1 VEELQK
7 VKKEFWTVKR
17 IARLAIL
24 IALSGVGALVK
35 IPSPTGTVALD
46 SAPGFFTAVAFGP
59 IEGMIVAGIGHLF
72 TALTAGFPMGIPM
85 HLYIGVQMAA
95 WAYLF
100 WLSSKKINL
109 IVGIIVATIANGV
122 LSAALTIPFG
132 GVGLFVGLLAPLL
145 VGSLVNILIAA
156 AAYKVVSKSNLI
168 EEENIKA

>member
-1 VEELQK
+1 
-7 VKKEFWTVKR
+7 
-17 IARLAIL
+17 
-24 IALSGVGALVK
+24 
-35 IPSPTGTVALD
+35 
-46 SAPGFFTAVAFGP
+46 
-59 IEGMIVAGIGHLF
+59 
-72 TALTAGFPMGIPM
+72 
-85 HLYIGVQMAA
+85 MAA

>member
-1 VEELQK
+1 MEELPK
-7 VKKEFWTVKR
+7 GKKEFWSAKR

-59 IEGMIVAGIGHLF
+59 VEGLIVAGIGHLF
-72 TALTAGFPMGIPM
+72 TALTAGFPMGILM
-85 HLYIGVQMAA
+85 HLYIALQMAA

-109 IVGIIVATIANGV
+109 ITGIIVATVANGV
-122 LSAALTIPFG
+122 LSSVLLIPFG
-132 GVGLFVGLLAPLL
+132 GVGLFVAMLPSLL
-145 VGSLVNILIAA
+145 VGSLVNILVAA
-156 AAYKVVSKSNLI
+156 GAYKIISRSNLI
-168 EEENIKA
+168 EEENTVE